1 MAVPIQ
7 PARETGSGNTKIQ
20 KLIQAAPASLRE
32 QASKVIPILY
42 DASLKNGVTDAGQ
55 IAYILA
61 TAEHESKLGRLME
74 ERQWIK
80 DVAANNA
87 YFEKRY
93 QGRADLGNTQP
104 GDGIKFK
111 GRGFCQITGRVNY
124 QRWSQKLGVN
134 LLDNPD
140 LAARDLNIATRILVV
155 GMKEG
160 SFTSHNLARYILGGN
175 RDFVNARRI
184 INAIGD
190 PKNAANDAEKK
201 KATQLCK
208 EAAERY
214 FRALS

>member
-1 MAVPIQ
+1 MAVPAQ
-7 PARETGSGNTKIQ
+7 PPRSQTNNTKVQ
-20 KLIQAAPASLRE
+20 KLIEAAPDSLKE
-32 QASKVIPILY
+32 QAKKVIPFLY
-42 DASLKNGVTDAGQ
+42 DACIKNGVTDAGQ
-55 IAYILA
+55 IAYVLA
-61 TAEHESKLGRLME
+61 TAEHESKLGRFME

-80 DVAANNA
+80 DEKANNE

-124 QRWSQKLGVN
+124 EKWSKKLGIN

-140 LAARDLNIATRILVV
+140 LAAKDLNIAAKILVV

-160 SFTSHNLARYILGGN
+160 SFTGHKLSQYIFGGN
-175 RDFVNARRI
+175 RDFYNARRI

-190 PKNAANDAEKK
+190 PKNPANDAEKK
-201 KATQLCK
+201 KATELCK
-208 EAAERY
+208 AAAERY
-214 FRALS
+214 FKALS

>member
-7 PARETGSGNTKIQ
+7 PPRTSSAQDKIK
-20 KLIQAAPASLRE
+20 KLIEAAPASLRE
-32 QASKVIPILY
+32 QATKVIPVLY
-42 DASLKNGVTDAGQ
+42 EACIKNGVTDAGQ
-55 IAYILA
+55 IAYVLA
-61 TAEHESKLGRLME
+61 TAEHESKLGRFME

-80 DVAANNA
+80 DTAANNE

-93 QGRADLGNTQP
+93 QGRTDLGNTQP

-124 QRWSQKLGVN
+124 ERWSKKLGVN

-140 LAARDLNIATRILVV
+140 LAAKDLNIATKILVI

-160 SFTSHNLARYILGGN
+160 SFTGHSLARYIQGGN
-175 RDFVNARRI
+175 RDFYNARRI
-184 INAIGD
+184 INAIED
-190 PKNAANDAEKK
+190 PKNPANDAEKK
-201 KATQLCK
+201 KAAQLCQ

-214 FRALS
+214 FKALS